1 MSFKQPIKAA
11 ISGVTGRM
19 GTHLLQA
26 LREEKGLIELVVGIN
41 TGSERGSFFVTP
53 DKLSNAPAFDVLIDF
68 SVPKVTLKVLEYCIK
83 RRIPVVVGTTG
94 FSPQEKEE
102 LDCLSKQVPTV
113 VSANM
118 SLGVN
123 LLFAMV
129 KEAAESLSHWD
140 LAIVETHH
148 KHKRDA
154 ISGTALTLKE
164 CVLSTHPFASV
175 SAIRGGDCVGEHE
188 VIFSGFGEKLILAH
202 RATDRMIFARG
213 ALRAAKWL
221 IEKRPAPGHYSMLDV
236 LKVKGN

>member
-1 MSFKQPIKAA
+1 MSSKQPIKAA

-26 LREEKGLIELVVGIN
+26 LREEKGLIELAVGISS
-41 TGSERGSFFVTP
+41 GSERGSFFVTP

-68 SVPKVTLKVLEYCIK
+68 SVPKVTLKVLEHCS
-83 RRIPVVVGTTG
+83 REGIPAVVGTTG
-94 FSPQEKEE
+94 FSPQEKET
-102 LDCLSKQVPTV
+102 LSHLSKQIPTV
-113 VSANM
+113 ISANM

-129 KEAAESLSHWD
+129 KEAGDRLSDWD

-154 ISGTALTLKE
+154 ISGTALALKE
-164 CVLSTHPFASV
+164 CVLSTHPSASV
-175 SAIRGGDCVGEHE
+175 AAIRAGDCIGEHE

-221 IEKRPAPGHYSMLDV
+221 METRPAPGCYSMLDV
-236 LKVKGN
+236 LKVKGT